1 MYQHPLGRLLIYTDK
16 ETKEEFCLPE
26 EIWNELFTLFVSTKY
41 DVLDKMLYGRVEGVN
56 DPIQFESTSSKNI
69 EKEFRKAVDEYL
81 DFCMTTGKE
90 PEKEY
95 TGSFNVRIGKKLHKE
110 LALQALKSQISLNAA
125 VIEAIEMYLEHS
137 L

>member
-1 MYQHPLGRLLIYTDK
+1 MQLKISCKQVRLMNVLEYK
-16 ETKEEFCLPE
+16 GYHAVVE
-26 EIWNELFTLFVSTKY
+26 Y

>member
-1 MYQHPLGRLLIYTDK
+1 MNVLEYKGYHAVV
-16 ETKEEFCLPE
+16 E
-26 EIWNELFTLFVSTKY
+26 Y

-56 DPIQFESTSSKNI
+56 DLIQFESTSSKNI

-110 LALQALKSQISLNAA
+110 LALQALKSRISLNAA